1 MLSDSTILEILDA
14 LEELARHIID
24 VETRFEKTSEL
35 VESITRSLRRQV
47 IDGLI
52 SEQDSCELQYIADR
66 WTKLYET
73 LLGWCLNTQ
82 SVNEEIFVYL
92 LDLFELKQIT
102 KEFFLRV
109 VLELCQ
115 NTHQAN

>member
-1 MLSDSTILEILDA
+1 MDA
-14 LEELARHIID
+14 LEELARRIID

-35 VESITRSLRRQV
+35 TENITNSLRRQV
-47 IDGLI
+47 VDGLI

-73 LLGWCLNTQ
+73 LLGWCVNTQ
-82 SVNEEIFVYL
+82 SVNEEVFINL

-102 KEFFLRV
+102 KEFFVRV
-109 VLELCQ
+109 ASELCQ
-115 NTHQAN
+115 NTYQPN